1 MRAHAIKYWGSRS
14 AVAPSVEHA
23 SRVLLLNS
31 CYVTLRSGASGARGG
46 VFKKSEH
53 LCFFSSAHFTL
64 GSGYSHREF
73 CNGGATDMCCI
84 LLVV

>member
-53 LCFFSSAHFTL
+53 LCFFFVRSFHAWEWVFTPGVL
-64 GSGYSHREF
+64 
-73 CNGGATDMCCI
+73 
-84 LLVV
+84 